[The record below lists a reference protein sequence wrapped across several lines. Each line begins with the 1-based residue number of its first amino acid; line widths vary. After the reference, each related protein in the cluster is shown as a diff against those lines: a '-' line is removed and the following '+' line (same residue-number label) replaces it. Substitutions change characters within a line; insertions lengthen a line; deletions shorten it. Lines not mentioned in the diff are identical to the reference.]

1 MNKTPALFL
10 GHGSPMNAI
19 ETNNPFNFGFKQA
32 AEKFPKPRAI
42 LMISAHWY
50 SDDLQV
56 SGNATPDMI
65 YDFYGFP
72 EELSQVQYPAPGSLE
87 LAVEVQRLLAPETVS
102 VDRQWGFDHGT
113 WSVLKHLYPKAD
125 IPVVQL
131 SISRNQPSEWHFAL
145 AQKLKPLRKQGV
157 LIVGSGN
164 IVHNLRAISFA
175 HIRQAGA
182 AYEWTEIFRNSI
194 NQAILNRDN
203 ETLVHYLRLGEPA
216 ALSVPTPEH
225 YLPLLYIMALRD
237 GDDEARL
244 FNDEI
249 VGGSLSMISVLL
261 GQNFT

>member
-1 MNKTPALFL
+1 MERTQASLSRSRYSCRATEYKTEI
-10 GHGSPMNAI
+10 SPLN
-19 ETNNPFNFGFKQA
+19 G
-32 AEKFPKPRAI
+32 
-42 LMISAHWY
+42 
-50 SDDLQV
+50 
-56 SGNATPDMI
+56 
-65 YDFYGFP
+65 
-72 EELSQVQYPAPGSLE
+72 
-87 LAVEVQRLLAPETVS
+87 
-102 VDRQWGFDHGT
+102 
-113 WSVLKHLYPKAD
+113 
-125 IPVVQL
+125 
-131 SISRNQPSEWHFAL
+131 ISRW
-145 AQKLKPLRKQGV
+145 LKSSNHCANKV

-182 AYEWTEIFRNSI
+182 AYEWAEIFRNGI

-249 VGGSLSMISVLL
+249 VGGSLSMPSVLL